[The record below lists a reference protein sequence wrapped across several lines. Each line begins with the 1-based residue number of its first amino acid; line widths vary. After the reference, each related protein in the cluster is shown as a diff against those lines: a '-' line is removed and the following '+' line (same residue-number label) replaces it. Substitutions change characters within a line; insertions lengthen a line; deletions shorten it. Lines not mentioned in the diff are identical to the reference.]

1 MCLHY
6 KNYKTYNKIT
16 NSVLKVLQNDEITYS
31 VFKMV
36 RNIQMELRNGGKVVV
51 VSVRWLFSVI

>member
-51 VSVRWLFSVI
+51 VSVR